1 MSDETARTVDELK
14 RTLARAAELLVA
26 LDDAAGPARAPDAA
40 PRSPS
45 GMPGADELLALVA
58 RGTRIPA
65 PVEARE
71 AARALLAAISAIDAL
86 EDAMQDAAESVP
98 KR

>member
-1 MSDETARTVDELK
+1 MTAETARTVEELK
-14 RTLARAAELLVA
+14 RTLARAAETFVA
-26 LDDAAGPARAPDAA
+26 LDDVFGEARARDVA

-45 GMPGADELLALVA
+45 GMPGADVLLALVA
-58 RGTRIPA
+58 RGTRMPA

-71 AARALLAAISAIDAL
+71 AARALLAAISAVDAL
-86 EDAMQDAAESVP
+86 EDALQDAAESVP